1 MLLEKLDNYHLIL
14 ATKSPRRHQLMKDS
28 GFQFDIVVPEGIEE
42 NYPVDLSNKKVPEY
56 LAEQK
61 AAWFLNKINDNEIV
75 ITADT
80 IVLFNNTILGKP
92 SDRNEAISMLQT
104 LRGRP
109 HKVITGVCLCT
120 NKHKKLFSS
129 TSTVYF
135 TNFTDE
141 EIFYYIDNYKPY
153 DKAGSYGAQE
163 WIGYIGIEKVEGS
176 FFNVMGLPVH
186 QLYIELDKFIDT
198 LKR

>member
-1 MLLEKLDNYHLIL
+1 
-14 ATKSPRRHQLMKDS
+14 MKDS
-28 GFQFDIVVPEGIEE
+28 GFQFDIIIPEGIEE
-42 NYPVDLSNKKVPEY
+42 NYPADLSKKIVPEY

-61 AAWFLNKINDNEIV
+61 ASWFLNKITDKEIV
-75 ITADT
+75 IAADT
-80 IVLFNNTILGKP
+80 IVLFNNAILGKP
-92 SDRNEAISMLQT
+92 SDRNEAISILRT
-104 LRGRP
+104 LRGCP
-109 HKVITGVCLCT
+109 HKVITGVCLFT

-141 EIFYYIDNYKPY
+141 EISYYVDNYKPY

-186 QLYIELDKFIDT
+186 QLYIELDKFTDT
-198 LKR
+198 LKTR